1 MLNICERR
9 LAWLADKLGSIAIE
23 ALDKLELL
31 DPSMTKTSAFR
42 NCHEQEAARLR
53 ALIAIVSA
61 PASKAR
67 LLEQAEEQ
75 ELLARELE
83 DQKIAATFMFPW

>member
-9 LAWLADKLGSIAIE
+9 LAWLAYKLGSIAIE
-23 ALDKLELL
+23 SLGKRERLDRSVIKRSE
-31 DPSMTKTSAFR
+31 FR
-42 NCHEQEAARLR
+42 NRHEQEAARLR

-75 ELLARELE
+75 ELLAKELE
-83 DQKIAATFMFPW
+83 DQKIAARFMFP